1 MSLGINCSLS
11 VVKNWVF
18 FCLCLIT
25 FWRRKTLFL
34 SIAKVLFSNGALFVL
49 DNEQS
54 KKTYRDQRFSF
65 VISNLVDNDTAML
78 LLEERV
84 AELSS
89 KKLSFFQN
97 NKYSKKTWSVYE
109 DLICL
114 GVSSPKVK
122 KVVQI
127 VLKVWLWHCEYIIK
141 CPCLDKSS

>member
-1 MSLGINCSLS
+1 M
-11 VVKNWVF
+11 
-18 FCLCLIT
+18 
-25 FWRRKTLFL
+25 
-34 SIAKVLFSNGALFVL
+34 L

-54 KKTYRDQRFSF
+54 KKTYCGQRFSF

-114 GVSSPKVK
+114 GVSSRKVK

-127 VLKVWLWHCEYIIK
+127 VLKVWLWH
-141 CPCLDKSS
+141 